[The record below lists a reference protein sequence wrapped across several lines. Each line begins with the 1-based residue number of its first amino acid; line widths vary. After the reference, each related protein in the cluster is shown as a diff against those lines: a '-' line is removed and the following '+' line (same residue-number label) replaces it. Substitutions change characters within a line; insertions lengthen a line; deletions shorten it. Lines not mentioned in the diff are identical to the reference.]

1 MWFPS
6 FSNYKAHY
14 YNPCGKYTNG
24 TRFKETFNDL
34 NNDIPLNFSP
44 LKMRTRASLSLSS
57 IWHGF
62 YLHLR
67 IQLFTFPKGN
77 EALCIQTWTNRDA
90 TFVCVCGAYLSHLC
104 LHTVFSFQSTLSLFL
119 SLCLF
124 FSLMLISFLRLFLSI
139 PRLLCNLVLQESLPF
154 FSNVYNLRLEIHVV
168 TEKRE
173 FI

>member
-1 MWFPS
+1 MLLSHSLRSGMS
-6 FSNYKAHY
+6 FISIYAFSSSHFQKEMKHFA
-14 YNPCGKYTNG
+14 
-24 TRFKETFNDL
+24 FKPEQ
-34 NNDIPLNFSP
+34 IE
-44 LKMRTRASLSLSS
+44 MRLL
-57 IWHGF
+57 
-62 YLHLR
+62 
-67 IQLFTFPKGN
+67 
-77 EALCIQTWTNRDA
+77 
-90 TFVCVCGAYLSHLC
+90 CVCGAYLSHLC

-173 FI
+173 II